1 MNNTQF
7 TLVEMTDSNEC
18 NETSINLELLTPPA
32 PRGKQ
37 ISNVLLTPSPPRKK
51 SIQRTVRSNISTDI
65 FSPPPPSPIFR
76 NNKSVK
82 LPSPKPNE
90 SRTKKKLPT
99 TPRPKTL
106 KDTPINNNNNLLD
119 RIKNTCLSYFK

>member
-7 TLVEMTDSNEC
+7 TLVEMTDSNEY

-37 ISNVLLTPSPPRKK
+37 ISNVLLTPSPPRKNP
-51 SIQRTVRSNISTDI
+51 IQRTVRSNISTDI

-76 NNKSVK
+76 NKSVK
-82 LPSPKPNE
+82 LPPPNPNE
-90 SRTKKKLPT
+90 SRIKKKLPT

-106 KDTPINNNNNLLD
+106 KDTPINDNNNIFH